1 MRHVRCVVP
10 TPQASSQH
18 SLRQEVDLEA
28 VQPTLLPDALQHQ
41 DDLRTAAR
49 RLHRDQHVALLVAQR
64 VRDQVAEA
72 PVLRALLLAVVHA
85 PLRHLPAGVRD
96 EDARVPGGLVGGAA
110 QVVVGKRVDVHRVD
124 DVVRLRLDVPDGS
137 AGGVTRLTTT
147 NNKKGMGVRVDVHGG
162 ALLGRDRLAL
172 VVHNLSEVVLHARDV
187 VLPVN
192 ARLLS
197 LQAVFV
203 AVLHGKQRDLRST
216 PHSASGGLRIGV
228 DEDGG
233 VAIPL

>member
-1 MRHVRCVVP
+1 M
-10 TPQASSQH
+10 
-18 SLRQEVDLEA
+18 
-28 VQPTLLPDALQHQ
+28 
-41 DDLRTAAR
+41 
-49 RLHRDQHVALLVAQR
+49 
-64 VRDQVAEA
+64 
-72 PVLRALLLAVVHA
+72 
-85 PLRHLPAGVRD
+85 
-96 EDARVPGGLVGGAA
+96 
-110 QVVVGKRVDVHRVD
+110 VVGKRVDVHRVD
-124 DVVRLRLDVPDGS
+124 DVVRLRLDVPDGA
-137 AGGVTRLTTT
+137 AGGVTRLATT

-162 ALLGRDRLAL
+162 ALLGRDGLAL

-197 LQAVFV
+197 LQTVFV

-216 PHSASGGLRIGV
+216 AHSASGGLRIGV